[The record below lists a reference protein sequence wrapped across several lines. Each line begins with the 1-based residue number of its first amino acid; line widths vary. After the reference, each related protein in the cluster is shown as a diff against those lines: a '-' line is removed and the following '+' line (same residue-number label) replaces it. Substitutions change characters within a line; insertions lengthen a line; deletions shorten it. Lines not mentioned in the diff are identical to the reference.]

1 MFLLLDQIKVH
12 RTLRIRKCNSND
24 KIIII
29 NENLV
34 LKQILSCQR
43 KAYSIP
49 TSVILLMLLHASSL
63 YVVERKI
70 NDKSFILHHQ
80 SQRYDKCFHL
90 SIWHSCKVTC
100 TLTFYGTHFYNYER
114 YHNFSIMI
122 WKCLIMKLKN
132 IFSLIILTNNW

>member
-1 MFLLLDQIKVH
+1 MDQNNVH
-12 RTLRIRKCNSND
+12 RTLRIINCNSID

-29 NENLV
+29 NEDLV

-90 SIWHSCKVTC
+90 SVWLSCRLYLYFGIWSSFICKIYPVKSSLFKLYWLWFC
-100 TLTFYGTHFYNYER
+100 KAIFK
-114 YHNFSIMI
+114 MI
-122 WKCLIMKLKN
+122 FEMR
-132 IFSLIILTNNW
+132 FQ